1 MKPID
6 LTELLKLALW
16 TAYIKPENGVKQVS
30 IMVVAKVE
38 SGKTSLLDQFSC
50 NNGIFYATNLTEYG
64 LLHHHREELLRGEF
78 KHIMIPDFIKTM
90 NQKRETVNTLITFL
104 NSYIEEGVSNISSY
118 AYDLTL
124 ANPIHGGLLTTIA
137 IQDFNRMRKQL
148 AAVGFLS
155 RIIVLSYS
163 YSQDHI
169 QQIFRDISNSVGGWE
184 KIQLAFPEEPQP
196 VTISHDLAM
205 SMEIPAQQ
213 IGARYQS
220 FGFRAHK
227 NFIALAKA
235 AALADKR
242 DTVLKIDVDR
252 ILRLAD
258 DYMGFSYK
266 PIGVTGIIERDDTP
280 LAPPSELRNNGH
292 KKSKIKTDSK
302 AGIR

>member
-38 SGKTSLLDQFSC
+38 SGKTSLIDQFSS

-90 NQKRETVNTLITFL
+90 NQRRDTVNTLITFL
-104 NSYIEEGVSNISSY
+104 NSYIEEGVSSISSY

-124 ANPIHGGLLTTIA
+124 EKPIHGALFTTIA

-169 QQIFRDISNSVGGWE
+169 QQIFRDISNSVGSWG
-184 KIQLAFPEEPQP
+184 KILLDFPKEPQA
-196 VTISHDLAM
+196 VSISTELAAT
-205 SMEIPAQQ
+205 MEVPAQQ

-235 AALADKR
+235 SALSDKR
-242 DTVLKIDVDR
+242 DTVSKADIAR
-252 ILRLAD
+252 ILQLAD
-258 DYMGFSYK
+258 DYMGFAYK
-266 PIGVTGIIERDDTP
+266 PIGLDGKVDRNIPATSLALP
-280 LAPPSELRNNGH
+280 LEPKPNGH
-292 KKSKIKTDSK
+292 KRLKIVT
-302 AGIR
+302 GVE

>member
-1 MKPID
+1 
-6 LTELLKLALW
+6 
-16 TAYIKPENGVKQVS
+16 
-30 IMVVAKVE
+30 MVVAKVE

-90 NQKRETVNTLITFL
+90 NQKRDTVNTLITFL

-118 AYDLTL
+118 AYDLKL
-124 ANPIHGGLLTTIA
+124 ENPIHGGLLTTIA

-169 QQIFRDISNSVGGWE
+169 QQIFRDISNSVGSWS
-184 KIQLAFPEEPQP
+184 KIQLDFPEEPQS
-196 VTISHDLAM
+196 VSISNDLAAT
-205 SMEIPAQQ
+205 MELPAQQ

-227 NFIALAKA
+227 NFLALAKA

-242 DTVLKIDVDR
+242 DTVSKIDVAR
-252 ILRLAD
+252 ILQLAD

-266 PIGVTGIIERDDTP
+266 PIGVAGIVERDDP
-280 LAPPSELRNNGH
+280 APAPQIEQRDNGH
-292 KKSKIKTDSK
+292 KKVKTITK
-302 AGIR
+302 TR

>member
-6 LTELLKLALW
+6 LTELLKLTLW

-64 LLHHHREELLRGEF
+64 LLHHHRQELLAGEF

-90 NQKRETVNTLITFL
+90 NQKRDTVNTLITFL
-104 NSYIEEGVSNISSY
+104 NSYIEEGVSSISTY
-118 AYDLTL
+118 AYDLKL
-124 ANPIHGGLLTTIA
+124 EKPIHGGLLTTIA

-169 QQIFRDISNSVGGWE
+169 QQIFRDISNSVGGWD
-184 KIQLAFPEEPQP
+184 KIQLDFPEEPQDI
-196 VTISHDLAM
+196 TISKDLAA

-242 DTVLKIDVDR
+242 TSVSKTDVDR

-266 PIGVTGIIERDDTP
+266 PVGVNGIVERDDP
-280 LAPPSELRNNGH
+280 APAPVIELKNNGH
-292 KKSKIKTDSK
+292 KRPKILTE
-302 AGIR
+302 AR